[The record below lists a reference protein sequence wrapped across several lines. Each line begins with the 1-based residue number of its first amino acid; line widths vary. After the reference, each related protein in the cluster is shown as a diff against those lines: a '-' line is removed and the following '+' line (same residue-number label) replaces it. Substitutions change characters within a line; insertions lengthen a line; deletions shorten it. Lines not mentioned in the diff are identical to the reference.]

1 MTARLSRIKQPTEGN
16 AVRLTKRLR
25 LLAIIAI
32 LALVAATC
40 TSDDTGDTTT
50 PTEPETTE
58 PQTTEPETTEPETTE
73 PVEAGEI
80 EVVWVRGAD
89 SPEGQA
95 FIEVL
100 AAFTAATG
108 IEVNYTGLGDDLP
121 TILSTRV
128 EGGDPPDVAVLPQP
142 GLLKDLVAR
151 EALVPVDQA
160 VADAMAANFAPVWSD
175 LATVDG
181 TLYGVYFKA
190 SNKSTVFYRLD
201 TFGELGLAPP
211 ATYEEWIGHSQTLV
225 DNGFSP
231 LAIGG
236 ADGWTLSDWFEN
248 IYVRTAGKDLYDQLT
263 NHEIAWTD
271 DSVKDAFAVMG
282 QLLGN
287 EDFIAR
293 GADGALQM
301 GFVDS
306 VIAAL
311 GTEPEAVMVY
321 EGDFVAGVA
330 AAEAGTVAG
339 VDFDFFPFPS
349 IAGSPPAVM
358 GGGDVAVAL
367 TDNPG
372 AQALLEFLTTA
383 NGIQSWAA
391 TGGFIS
397 PNQALDLSVYPDDVS
412 RRSAEILTSA
422 EVFVFDMSDLV
433 PAALGGTA
441 GAGIW
446 GGLQNWLEDPADVDA
461 VLEQLEAEAVA
472 AFGG

>member
-1 MTARLSRIKQPTEGN
+1 MEGN
-16 AVRLTKRLR
+16 VIRLIKWPR
-25 LLAIIAI
+25 LLSLIAI
-32 LALVAATC
+32 LALVAAACSPAVTE
-40 TSDDTGDTTT
+40 DTTT
-50 PTEPETTE
+50 TTE
-58 PQTTEPETTEPETTE
+58 PTTEPTTGPEPTTTTQPPE
-73 PVEAGEI
+73 PGEV
-80 EVVWVRGAD
+80 EVVWVRGD
-89 SPEGQA
+89 DHPEGQA

-128 EGGDPPDVAVLPQP
+128 EGGAPPDVAVLPQP
-142 GLLKDLVAR
+142 GLLVDLVAR
-151 EALVPVDQA
+151 DALVPVDQG
-160 VADAMAANFAPVWSD
+160 VADGLAANFAPVWSD

-190 SNKSTVFYRLD
+190 ANKSTVFYRLD
-201 TFGELGLAPP
+201 EFGQLGLTPP
-211 ATYEEWIGHSQTLV
+211 ATYAEWVALSQTLV

-263 NHEIAWTD
+263 NHEIPWTH
-271 DSVKDAFAVMG
+271 DSVKEAFAVMG

-287 EDFIAR
+287 EDFVAR
-293 GADGALQM
+293 GRDGALQM

-311 GTEPEAVMVY
+311 GTEPDAVMVY

-330 AAEAGTVAG
+330 AGEAGTVAG

-349 IAGSPPAVM
+349 IAGSPPAVL

-367 TDNPG
+367 TDNPA
-372 AQALLEFLTTA
+372 AQALLLFLTTPESVE
-383 NGIQSWAA
+383 SWAA
-391 TGGFIS
+391 AGGFIS
-397 PNQALDLSVYPDDVS
+397 PNKNLSLSAYPDDVAA
-412 RRSAEILTSA
+412 RSAEILTNA
-422 EVFVFDMSDLV
+422 EVFVFDLSDLV
-433 PAALGGTA
+433 PAALGSTG

-446 GGLQNWLEDPADVDA
+446 GGLQNWLENPADVDA
-461 VLEQLEAEAVA
+461 ILDQLEAEAVA

>member
-1 MTARLSRIKQPTEGN
+1 MRHFKATRILSLV
-16 AVRLTKRLR
+16 A
-25 LLAIIAI
+25 A
-32 LALVAATC
+32 LALVAGAC
-40 TSDDTGDTTT
+40 TTT
-50 PTEPETTE
+50 TVSTT
-58 PQTTEPETTEPETTE
+58 TTTTTGPVGTDPKPGTTTT
-73 PVEAGEI
+73 VALTGESI
-80 EVVWVRGAD
+80 EVVWVRGD
-89 SPEGQA
+89 DHPEGQA
-95 FIEVL
+95 FIAVL
-100 AAFTAATG
+100 AAFTAETG

-128 EGGDPPDVAVLPQP
+128 AGGDPPDIAVLPQP
-142 GLLKDLVAR
+142 GLLRDLVTR
-151 EALVPVDQA
+151 GALVPANQA
-160 VADAMAANFAPVWSD
+160 VSDAMAASFAPVWSE

-201 TFGELGLAPP
+201 TFADLDITPP
-211 ATYEEWIGHSQTLV
+211 TTYAEWVTVSQTLV
-225 DNGFSP
+225 DNGFAP

-248 IYVRTAGKDLYDQLT
+248 IYVRTAGKALYDQLT
-263 NHEIAWTD
+263 NHEIPWTHP
-271 DSVKDAFAVMG
+271 SVKEAFDVMG

-287 EDFIAR
+287 EDFIAT
-293 GADGALQM
+293 GSAGALQM

-311 GTEPEAVMVY
+311 GTDPTAVMVY

-330 AAEAGTVAG
+330 SGETGTTAG

-349 IAGSPPAVM
+349 IAGSPGAVL

-367 TDNPG
+367 TDNPS
-372 AQALLEFLTTA
+372 AQKLLEFLATA
-383 NGIQSWAA
+383 EGVESWAA
-391 TGGFIS
+391 TGGFLS
-397 PNQALDLSVYPDDVS
+397 PNSNLALDVYPDDVT
-412 RRSAEILTSA
+412 RKSAEILVNA
-422 EVFVFDMSDLV
+422 EIFVFDLSDLV

-446 GGLQNWLEDPADVDA
+446 GGLQNWLENPADVDA
-461 VLEQLEAEAVA
+461 ILAQIEAEAVA